1 MKSKLML
8 CLACLLSFAGLLK
21 AQSPNWGSD
30 AAKAQEK
37 YALFTDAVKMNDW
50 KTAVGPLT
58 YLLKNAPELNSGLYV
73 NASKV
78 YEGLVDQTK
87 DPKQLVV
94 YQDSALLMYDLRMK
108 YFKDEANV
116 LNRKGLKAH
125 PYLMARADANVQVDK
140 LLPLYKQI
148 IELNKDETYNTN
160 VMFYMDLLCKK
171 KAAGGLTDEQV
182 LDEYDKLALIIDK
195 KLTGNDAAS
204 VQRWTATKEYVDQL
218 LQSCVT
224 IDCNFVKTKLGPK
237 LQQNPHDVDMAKRIF
252 GLMATGKCTSDPLF
266 LQAGEIMVKKEP
278 SYGVYRVLAKIQ
290 EQNKNNDKAAEY
302 YEEAAKLATSGSDKA
317 AAYNEIAQLKHKA
330 GAKEAARAY
339 YRRAAENGL
348 TSAYGSIGDLYLTS
362 YKECGGGDAIQSKL
376 VYIAAYEMYEKAG
389 DKAGM
394 AKAKQ
399 YFPSAEEIFTLGKT
413 DQIGKQMN
421 TGCWINESVTLQKK

>member
-8 CLACLLSFAGLLK
+8 CLALLLGLVNLSM
-21 AQSPNWGSD
+21 AQAPNWGANASE
-30 AAKAQEK
+30 AQEK

-50 KTAVGPLT
+50 KTALGPLT

-87 DPKQLVV
+87 DPKQLAA
-94 YQDSALLMYDLRMK
+94 YQDSALIMYDLRMK

-125 PYLMARADANVQVDK
+125 PYLMGRADANAQVDK
-140 LLPLYKQI
+140 LLPLYQKI
-148 IELNKDETYNTN
+148 VELNKDETYNTN
-160 VMFYMDLLCKK
+160 IMFYMDLLCKK

-182 LDEYDKLALIIDK
+182 LEEYDKFAPIIERKLAS
-195 KLTGNDAAS
+195 NDAAN

-237 LQQNPHDVDMAKRIF
+237 LQQSPDDVDLAKKIF
-252 GLMATGKCTSDPLF
+252 GLMATGKCTTDPLF

-278 SYGVYRVLAKIQ
+278 SYGVYRVLATIQ
-290 EQNKNNDKAAEY
+290 KQNNNFDKAADY

-317 AAYNEIAQLKHKA
+317 QAYVEIGQIKQRA
-330 GAKEAARAY
+330 GAKEAARTY

-348 TSAYGSIGDLYLTS
+348 TSAYASIGDLYLGS
-362 YKECGGGDAIQSKL
+362 YKECGGGDAVKSKL
-376 VYIAAYEMYEKAG
+376 VYIAAYEMYEKGG

-399 YFPSAEEIFTLGKT
+399 YFPSAEEIFTLGMT